1 MSVYCLS
8 IGGTPKPTVSE
19 KPVKSLCK
27 MFNRSLKN
35 PSSVQKTCQ
44 NIGAIWGKVQSH
56 IAWIGGGWNTS
67 LAQSW
72 AATTTSF
79 LKPIADAISAEIS
92 SSISSKCSHPTT
104 LTGQQQLWRTSGA
117 RNPPQLLATA
127 QDWRL
132 SVHFEIVPPENCHRH
147 PEAKHPPGHRGN
159 QKHPPGWKWQ
169 CPGRTA

>member
-1 MSVYCLS
+1 MSAYCLS

-19 KPVKSLCK
+19 KPMKSLCK
-27 MFNRSLKN
+27 VFNRSLKN

-44 NIGAIWGKVQSH
+44 NIGSIWGKVQSPH
-56 IAWIGGGWNTS
+56 CLDRGWLEHLPGPIWNPS
-67 LAQSW
+67 Q
-72 AATTTSF
+72 
-79 LKPIADAISAEIS
+79 KPSAEKS
-92 SSISSKCSHPTT
+92 KNSSISSRQSHPTT

-117 RNPPQLLATA
+117 RNPPQLLSTA

-132 SVHFEIVPPENCHRH
+132 SVHFEIVPPEYCHHH
-147 PEAKHPPGHRGN
+147 PEAKHPLGHRGN